1 VDRRVP
7 PEDEVR
13 REQAI
18 PKGRVEIGRQII
30 RGHETPIYAT
40 TEEEVTHWFGRKPDS
55 PQFAEINRVL
65 DIRTELYLDREDE
78 LVSLIREQTATR
90 AEALRAAGVDD
101 IEAKAEAR
109 IERASVLSAKI
120 DDFTPE
126 DDRGRARAVGVWR
139 RPAR

>member
-40 TEEEVTHWFGRKPDS
+40 TEEEVTS

-78 LVSLIREQTATR
+78 LVSLIREQTAAR
-90 AEALRAAGVDD
+90 AEALQAAGVDN
-101 IEAKAEAR
+101 IEAKAEAG
-109 IERASVLSAKI
+109 IERASVLSAEI

-126 DDRGRARAVGVWR
+126 DDRGRARGVGVWR